1 MFESLLNTSL
11 ESTFPW
17 YLWINVSC
25 IAEEDSVNP
34 HTFLIYLRNTLSVTP
49 SKLTDCISLE
59 EQESYPE
66 IEGVKASYTWSV
78 SAQQTCTV
86 HLLCV
91 CPHVGNRE
99 SKINET

>member
-17 YLWINVSC
+17 YLWINISC
-25 IAEEDSVNP
+25 IAEEGSVNP

-91 CPHVGNRE
+91 CPHVGNGE